1 MRIDFTSFT
10 ASGGGVVIF
19 ILWQQVV
26 LTPPFWEVVCA
37 HCSFCGTVKKLTRA
51 KFRPTEQPL
60 NYWWGWVVWPLL
72 RRTYTLKVFFTF
84 SLKVENP
91 FKAVTHRLEKMFYE
105 LNYVFKKALHH
116 SFIKLYI
123 VGVKALIVRGG
134 VGWHNTPRNYI
145 LFLYVMFFPFVCVI
159 ICLL

>member
-1 MRIDFTSFT
+1 M
-10 ASGGGVVIF
+10 
-19 ILWQQVV
+19 
-26 LTPPFWEVVCA
+26 
-37 HCSFCGTVKKLTRA
+37 
-51 KFRPTEQPL
+51 
-60 NYWWGWVVWPLL
+60 
-72 RRTYTLKVFFTF
+72 FFTF

-105 LNYVFKKALHH
+105 LNYVFENALHH